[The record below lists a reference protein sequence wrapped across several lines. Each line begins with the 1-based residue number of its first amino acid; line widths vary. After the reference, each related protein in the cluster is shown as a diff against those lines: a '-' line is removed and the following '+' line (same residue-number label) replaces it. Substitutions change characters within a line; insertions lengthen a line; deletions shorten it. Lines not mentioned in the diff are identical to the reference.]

1 MRFYVSQ
8 EKELNL
14 RAFKII
20 LLRDYGVNISEGR
33 ILRLL
38 KSMTLPKMSTIKP
51 RFKSKKAPV
60 FSSDNLLKQ
69 EFNPNS
75 PNQVWTTDFT
85 YISIGPKRHVYL
97 CAILDLYSRKCIA
110 WKVSDRIDA
119 KLACDTLEIAINKEI
134 LGTKLSFIRNKK
146 PISNQLPFRKLLDEH
161 QLLFTP
167 SLDILWDNAVTEV
180 FFKYLKQ
187 REINRRTYHSIQ
199 EVQLSCFEY
208 IEQFYNNY
216 NPHSANNGLTPNQKE
231 ENYFKKI

>member
-1 MRFYVSQ
+1 
-8 EKELNL
+8 
-14 RAFKII
+14 
-20 LLRDYGVNISEGR
+20 ISEGR

-38 KSMTLPKMSTIKP
+38 KAMTLPKMSTIKP
-51 RFKSKKAPV
+51 RFKSNHSPI

-69 EFNPNS
+69 EFNPKS

-110 WKVSDRIDA
+110 LNKRKPKEPIIFHSDQGSQF
-119 KLACDTLEIAINKEI
+119 KST
-134 LGTKLSFIRNKK
+134 S
-146 PISNQLPFRKLLDEH
+146 FRKLLDEH
-161 QLLFTP
+161 QLLASYSKP
-167 SLDILWDNAVTEV
+167 GYPYDNAVTEV

-208 IEQFYNNY
+208 I
-216 NPHSANNGLTPNQKE
+216 
-231 ENYFKKI
+231 